1 MSNQKVK
8 IKKAGLMVLFFQ
20 MLFLVGF
27 LLLPNVGQ
35 AAEDQQ
41 SGGITFKAQVPIGTY
56 EGEPITG
63 YSIGKYINALYK
75 YAIGTVGILAATV
88 IMWSGFMWIMAGG
101 NPQKITEAKTW
112 LTGALSGLV
121 LAMTC
126 ALILNT
132 INPELIKI
140 RSIVPEPIKKTDVVS
155 EKCCHPTLGIREKQ
169 THPKSTEKTSI
180 CFPPASKAFNP
191 TKKTCIKEEGVD
203 HYILIEIGC
212 CLYSQTALSANEPK
226 DKKEYDDCK
235 IVTKKNCYG
244 QNDEYKEENNF
255 QAGKKCYDKGPV
267 YDDIWVCQ

>member
-8 IKKAGLMVLFFQ
+8 IKKAGLMVLFLQ

-27 LLLPNVGQ
+27 LLLPNIGQ
-35 AAEDQQ
+35 AADDQQ
-41 SGGITFKAQVPIGTY
+41 SGGITFKAQVPIGKY

-63 YSIGKYINALYK
+63 YSIGNYINEFYK

-140 RSIVPEPIKKTDVVS
+140 RSIVPEPIKKDSGCCQIVDSSKKLHARETTSKGCDEYKDEYETIKSVVFHSDKVKNGDICIAKSIEKIYGCCEFQSTCDIRAKNQCPVSSTQQIYFLES
-155 EKCCHPTLGIREKQ
+155 EKCEWD
-169 THPKSTEKTSI
+169 SSSNI
-180 CFPPASKAFNP
+180 C
-191 TKKTCIKEEGVD
+191 
-203 HYILIEIGC
+203 
-212 CLYSQTALSANEPK
+212 
-226 DKKEYDDCK
+226 
-235 IVTKKNCYG
+235 IV
-244 QNDEYKEENNF
+244 Q
-255 QAGKKCYDKGPV
+255 
-267 YDDIWVCQ
+267 